1 MIAVIAMADV
11 MGAQPNG
18 LLTSPVLTLEVA
30 GGGANGS
37 LGTST
42 AEGGRSVIPAA
53 A

>member
-1 MIAVIAMADV
+1 VIAVITLADV
-11 MGAQPNG
+11 MEARTNG
-18 LLTSPVLTLEVA
+18 LLTPPVLTLEVA
-30 GGGANGS
+30 GGELRS